1 MYVYNHWYYCDNRD
15 NIYDIIEEKKE
26 KTMKTFIRG
35 ILTTVLVFTFTLIP
49 TIMYAEQ
56 IVNQEIIGTY
66 GKEEVIK
73 QMSESLKNEF
83 PEITDENIK
92 ELEDSLRTNETIDN
106 LMNKYTDKIMKDLT
120 TDEIEDINIEED
132 LKTFMEENKTTIEQA
147 TGLSISDEKL
157 DELLEEVTQN
167 EDINASYKKM
177 IEEAKNSM
185 PEEGQVVL
193 NRYQSVTTDNF
204 MMGLIITSII
214 SIVIIALLKKPYYKW
229 IVNIAIAGIVSSLFI
244 ALIGGSIALVL
255 NVAIEIETVGISAMP
270 MLITSGIMLLVS
282 IVLIVINSI
291 LDSRKA
297 KRHAVS

>member
-1 MYVYNHWYYCDNRD
+1 
-15 NIYDIIEEKKE
+15 
-26 KTMKTFIRG
+26 MKTFIRG

-147 TGLSISDEKL
+147 TGKSISDEKL
-157 DELLEEVTQN
+157 DELVEEVTQN

-177 IEEAKNSM
+177 IEEAKSSM

-229 IVNIAIAGIVSSLFI
+229 IVNIAIAGIVSALFI

>member
-1 MYVYNHWYYCDNRD
+1 
-15 NIYDIIEEKKE
+15 
-26 KTMKTFIRG
+26 MKTFIRG

-147 TGLSISDEKL
+147 TGQSISDEKL

-229 IVNIAIAGIVSSLFI
+229 IVNIAIAGIVSALFI

>member
-1 MYVYNHWYYCDNRD
+1 
-15 NIYDIIEEKKE
+15 
-26 KTMKTFIRG
+26 MKTFIRG

-147 TGLSISDEKL
+147 TGQSISDEKL

-185 PEEGQVVL
+185 PEEGQAVL
-193 NRYQSVTTDNF
+193 DSYQSVTTDNF
-204 MMGLIITSII
+204 MIGLMITSII

-229 IVNIAIAGIVSSLFI
+229 IVNIAIAGIVSALFI

>member
-1 MYVYNHWYYCDNRD
+1 MICNFINLLISIIR
-15 NIYDIIEEKKE
+15 DIIEEKKE

-147 TGLSISDEKL
+147 TGKSISDEKL
-157 DELLEEVTQN
+157 DELVEEVTQN

>member
-1 MYVYNHWYYCDNRD
+1 
-15 NIYDIIEEKKE
+15 
-26 KTMKTFIRG
+26 MKTFIRG

-92 ELEDSLRTNETIDN
+92 KLEDSLRTNETIDN

-120 TDEIEDINIEED
+120 TAEIEDINIEED

-147 TGLSISDEKL
+147 TGQSISDEKL

-229 IVNIAIAGIVSSLFI
+229 IVNIAIAGIVSALFI

-282 IVLIVINSI
+282 VVLIVINSI

>member
-1 MYVYNHWYYCDNRD
+1 
-15 NIYDIIEEKKE
+15 
-26 KTMKTFIRG
+26 MKTFIRG

-132 LKTFMEENKTTIEQA
+132 LKTFIEENKTTIEQV
-147 TGLSISDEKL
+147 TGQSISDEKI
-157 DELLEEVTQN
+157 DELLDEVTQN

-185 PEEGQVVL
+185 PEEGQAVL
-193 NRYQSVTTDNF
+193 DRYQSVTTDNF

-229 IVNIAIAGIVSSLFI
+229 IVNIAIAGIVSALFI

-282 IVLIVINSI
+282 VVLIVINSI

>member
-147 TGLSISDEKL
+147 TGQSISDEKL

-229 IVNIAIAGIVSSLFI
+229 IVNIAIAGIVSALFI

-270 MLITSGIMLLVS
+270 MLITSGIMFLVS

-291 LDSRKA
+291 LDSRNA
-297 KRHAVS
+297 KCHAVS

>member
-1 MYVYNHWYYCDNRD
+1 
-15 NIYDIIEEKKE
+15 
-26 KTMKTFIRG
+26 MKTFIRG

-147 TGLSISDEKL
+147 TGQSISDEKL

-229 IVNIAIAGIVSSLFI
+229 IVNIAIAGIVSALFI

-255 NVAIEIETVGISAMP
+255 NVAIETETVGISAMP

-282 IVLIVINSI
+282 IVLIVINSV
-291 LDSRKA
+291 LDSRKE
-297 KRHAVS
+297 KHHAVS

>member
-1 MYVYNHWYYCDNRD
+1 
-15 NIYDIIEEKKE
+15 
-26 KTMKTFIRG
+26 MKTFIRG

-92 ELEDSLRTNETIDN
+92 ELEDNLRTNETIDN

-132 LKTFMEENKTTIEQA
+132 LKTFIEENKTTIEQV
-147 TGLSISDEKL
+147 TGQSISDEKI
-157 DELLEEVTQN
+157 DELLDEVTQN
-167 EDINASYKKM
+167 EDINASYQKM

-185 PEEGQVVL
+185 PEEGQAVL
-193 NRYQSVTTDNF
+193 DSYQSVTTDNF
-204 MMGLIITSII
+204 MIGLMITSII

-229 IVNIAIAGIVSSLFI
+229 IVNIAIAGIVSALFI

-255 NVAIEIETVGISAMP
+255 NVAIETETVGISAMP

-282 IVLIVINSI
+282 IVLIVINSV
-291 LDSRKA
+291 LDSRKE
-297 KRHAVS
+297 KHHAVS

>member
-35 ILTTVLVFTFTLIP
+35 ILTTVLVFTFILIP

-132 LKTFMEENKTTIEQA
+132 LKTFIEENKTTIEQA
-147 TGLSISDEKL
+147 TGQSISDEKL

-229 IVNIAIAGIVSSLFI
+229 IVNIAIAGIVSALFI

>member
-1 MYVYNHWYYCDNRD
+1 
-15 NIYDIIEEKKE
+15 
-26 KTMKTFIRG
+26 MKTFIRG

-92 ELEDSLRTNETIDN
+92 KLEDSLRTNETIDN

-147 TGLSISDEKL
+147 TGQSISDEKL
-157 DELLEEVTQN
+157 DELVEEVTQN

-229 IVNIAIAGIVSSLFI
+229 IVNIAIAGIVSALFI

>member
-1 MYVYNHWYYCDNRD
+1 
-15 NIYDIIEEKKE
+15 
-26 KTMKTFIRG
+26 MKTFIRG

-120 TDEIEDINIEED
+120 TDEIEDIKIEED

-147 TGLSISDEKL
+147 TGQSISDEKL

>member
-1 MYVYNHWYYCDNRD
+1 
-15 NIYDIIEEKKE
+15 
-26 KTMKTFIRG
+26 MKTFIRG

-92 ELEDSLRTNETIDN
+92 KLEDSLRTNETIDN

-147 TGLSISDEKL
+147 TGQSISDEKL
-157 DELLEEVTQN
+157 DELVEEVTQN

-229 IVNIAIAGIVSSLFI
+229 IVNIAIAGIVSALFI

-270 MLITSGIMLLVS
+270 MLITSGIMFLVS

-297 KRHAVS
+297 KHHAVS

>member
-1 MYVYNHWYYCDNRD
+1 
-15 NIYDIIEEKKE
+15 
-26 KTMKTFIRG
+26 MKTFIRG

-147 TGLSISDEKL
+147 TGQSISDEKL
-157 DELLEEVTQN
+157 DELVEEVTQN

-204 MMGLIITSII
+204 MMGLIITSIV

-229 IVNIAIAGIVSSLFI
+229 IVNIAIAGIVSALFI

-270 MLITSGIMLLVS
+270 MLITSGIMFLVS

-297 KRHAVS
+297 KHHAVS

>member
-1 MYVYNHWYYCDNRD
+1 MYVYNHRYYCDNRD

-147 TGLSISDEKL
+147 TGQSISDEKL

-229 IVNIAIAGIVSSLFI
+229 IVNIAIAGIVSALFI

>member
-73 QMSESLKNEF
+73 QMSESFKNEF

-147 TGLSISDEKL
+147 TGQSISDEKL

-214 SIVIIALLKKPYYKW
+214 SIVIIVLLKKPYYKW
-229 IVNIAIAGIVSSLFI
+229 IVNIAIAGIVSALFI

>member
-147 TGLSISDEKL
+147 TGQSISDEKL
-157 DELLEEVTQN
+157 DELLEKVTQN

-229 IVNIAIAGIVSSLFI
+229 IVNIAIAGIVSALFI

>member
-1 MYVYNHWYYCDNRD
+1 
-15 NIYDIIEEKKE
+15 
-26 KTMKTFIRG
+26 MKTFIRG

-147 TGLSISDEKL
+147 TGQSISDEKL

-229 IVNIAIAGIVSSLFI
+229 IVNIAIAGIVSALFI

-282 IVLIVINSI
+282 VVLIVINSI

>member
-1 MYVYNHWYYCDNRD
+1 
-15 NIYDIIEEKKE
+15 
-26 KTMKTFIRG
+26 MKTFIRG

-56 IVNQEIIGTY
+56 IVNRDIIGTY

-92 ELEDSLRTNETIDN
+92 KLEDSLRTNETIDN

-147 TGLSISDEKL
+147 TGQSISDEKL

-229 IVNIAIAGIVSSLFI
+229 IVNIAIAGIVSALFI

-297 KRHAVS
+297 KHHAVS

>member
-1 MYVYNHWYYCDNRD
+1 
-15 NIYDIIEEKKE
+15 
-26 KTMKTFIRG
+26 MKTFIRG

-92 ELEDSLRTNETIDN
+92 KLEDSLRTNETIDN

-147 TGLSISDEKL
+147 TGQSISDEKL

-229 IVNIAIAGIVSSLFI
+229 IVNIAIAGIVSALFI

>member
-1 MYVYNHWYYCDNRD
+1 
-15 NIYDIIEEKKE
+15 
-26 KTMKTFIRG
+26 MKTFIRG

-83 PEITDENIK
+83 PEITDENIEK
-92 ELEDSLRTNETIDN
+92 LEDRLRTNETIDN

-132 LKTFMEENKTTIEQA
+132 LKTFMEENKTTIEEA
-147 TGLSISDEKL
+147 TGQSISDEKL
-157 DELLEEVTQN
+157 DELVEEVTQN

-177 IEEAKNSM
+177 IEEAKKSM

-229 IVNIAIAGIVSSLFI
+229 IVNIAIAGIVSALFI

-282 IVLIVINSI
+282 TVLIVINSI

>member
-1 MYVYNHWYYCDNRD
+1 
-15 NIYDIIEEKKE
+15 
-26 KTMKTFIRG
+26 MKTFIRG

-106 LMNKYTDKIMKDLT
+106 LMNKYSNKIMKDLT
-120 TDEIEDINIEED
+120 TDEIEDINVEED
-132 LKTFMEENKTTIEQA
+132 FKTFMKENKTTIEQV
-147 TGLSISDEKL
+147 TGQSISDEKL
-157 DELLEEVTQN
+157 DELLEEVTKN

-177 IEEAKNSM
+177 IEEAKNSI

-193 NRYQSVTTDNF
+193 DGYQSVTTNNF
-204 MMGLIITSII
+204 MIALMITSIV
-214 SIVIIALLKKPYYKW
+214 SIIIIALLKKPYYKW
-229 IVNIAIAGIVSSLFI
+229 IVNIAIAGIISALFI

-255 NVAIEIETVGISAMP
+255 NIAIETDTVGISAMP

-282 IVLIVINSI
+282 IVLIVINSV
-291 LDSRKA
+291 LDSRKE
-297 KRHAVS
+297 KHHAVS

>member
-1 MYVYNHWYYCDNRD
+1 
-15 NIYDIIEEKKE
+15 
-26 KTMKTFIRG
+26 MKTFIRG

-92 ELEDSLRTNETIDN
+92 KLEDSLRTNETIDN

-132 LKTFMEENKTTIEQA
+132 LKTFMEENKTTIEEA
-147 TGLSISDEKL
+147 TGQSISDEKL
-157 DELLEEVTQN
+157 DELVEEVTQN

-185 PEEGQVVL
+185 PEEGQAVL
-193 NRYQSVTTDNF
+193 DRYQSVTTDNF

-229 IVNIAIAGIVSSLFI
+229 IVNIAIAGIVSALFI

-282 IVLIVINSI
+282 VVLIVINSI

>member
-1 MYVYNHWYYCDNRD
+1 
-15 NIYDIIEEKKE
+15 
-26 KTMKTFIRG
+26 MKTFIRG

-147 TGLSISDEKL
+147 TGQSISDEKL

-167 EDINASYKKM
+167 EDIKASYKKM

-185 PEEGQVVL
+185 PEEGQAVL
-193 NRYQSVTTDNF
+193 DRYQSVTTDNF

-229 IVNIAIAGIVSSLFI
+229 IVNIAIAGIVSALFI

-255 NVAIEIETVGISAMP
+255 NVAIETEAVGISAMP
-270 MLITSGIMLLVS
+270 MLVTSGVMLLVS
-282 IVLIVINSI
+282 IILIVINSV
-291 LDSRKA
+291 LDNRKA

>member
-1 MYVYNHWYYCDNRD
+1 
-15 NIYDIIEEKKE
+15 
-26 KTMKTFIRG
+26 MKTFIRG

-120 TDEIEDINIEED
+120 TDEIENINIEDD
-132 LKTFMEENKTTIEQA
+132 LKTFMKENKATIEQV
-147 TGLSISDEKL
+147 TGQNISDEKL
-157 DELLEEVTQN
+157 DEFVDEVTQD
-167 EDINASYKKM
+167 EDINEAYKKM
-177 IEEAKNSM
+177 IEEAKTSM

-193 NRYQSVTTDNF
+193 DGYNNVTTDNF
-204 MMGLIITSII
+204 MIGLIITSII
-214 SIVIIALLKKPYYKW
+214 SIIIIALLKKPYYKW

>member
-1 MYVYNHWYYCDNRD
+1 
-15 NIYDIIEEKKE
+15 
-26 KTMKTFIRG
+26 MKTFIRG
-35 ILTTVLVFTFTLIP
+35 ILTTILVFTFTLIP

-147 TGLSISDEKL
+147 TGQSISDEKL

-229 IVNIAIAGIVSSLFI
+229 IVNIAIAGIVSALFI

>member
-1 MYVYNHWYYCDNRD
+1 
-15 NIYDIIEEKKE
+15 
-26 KTMKTFIRG
+26 MKTFIRG

-147 TGLSISDEKL
+147 TGQSISDEKL
-157 DELLEEVTQN
+157 DELLEKVTQN

-229 IVNIAIAGIVSSLFI
+229 IVNIAIAGIVSALFI

>member
-1 MYVYNHWYYCDNRD
+1 
-15 NIYDIIEEKKE
+15 
-26 KTMKTFIRG
+26 MKTFIRG

-132 LKTFMEENKTTIEQA
+132 LKTFIEENKTTIEQV
-147 TGLSISDEKL
+147 TGQSISDEKI
-157 DELLEEVTQN
+157 DELLDEVTQN

-185 PEEGQVVL
+185 PEEGQAVL
-193 NRYQSVTTDNF
+193 DSYQSVTTDNF
-204 MMGLIITSII
+204 MIGLMITSII

-229 IVNIAIAGIVSSLFI
+229 IVNIAIAGIVSALFI

>member
-1 MYVYNHWYYCDNRD
+1 
-15 NIYDIIEEKKE
+15 
-26 KTMKTFIRG
+26 MKTFIRG

-56 IVNQEIIGTY
+56 IVNRDIIGTY

-92 ELEDSLRTNETIDN
+92 KLEDSLRTNETIDN

-132 LKTFMEENKTTIEQA
+132 LKTFIEENKTTIEQA
-147 TGLSISDEKL
+147 TGQSISDEKL
-157 DELLEEVTQN
+157 DELVEEVTQN

-229 IVNIAIAGIVSSLFI
+229 IVNIAIAGIVSALFI

-255 NVAIEIETVGISAMP
+255 NVAIEIETVGISAMS
-270 MLITSGIMLLVS
+270 MLITSGIMFLVS

-297 KRHAVS
+297 KCHAVS